1 MEKMT
6 LAEMV
11 EYLVLDKVL
20 DDDDSG
26 ITYDGDI
33 MTSTSR
39 RDNMVD
45 RWVDL
50 KDKFISQ
57 FSTAQ

>member
-11 EYLVLDKVL
+11 EYLVLDKIL
-20 DDDDSG
+20 DDDSD
-26 ITYDGDI
+26 ITSEDDLI
-33 MTSTSR
+33 TSTLE
-39 RDNMVD
+39 RDNMVE
-45 RWVDL
+45 RWVNL

>member
-1 MEKMT
+1 MEKLT

-26 ITYDGDI
+26 ITFDGDLI
-33 MTSTSR
+33 TSTLER
-39 RDNMVD
+39 ENMIE
-45 RWVDL
+45 RWTNL

-57 FSTAQ
+57 FSTTQ

>member
-20 DDDDSG
+20 DDDSD
-26 ITYDGDI
+26 ITSEDDLI
-33 MTSTSR
+33 TSTLE
-39 RDNMVD
+39 RDNMVE
-45 RWVDL
+45 RWVNL